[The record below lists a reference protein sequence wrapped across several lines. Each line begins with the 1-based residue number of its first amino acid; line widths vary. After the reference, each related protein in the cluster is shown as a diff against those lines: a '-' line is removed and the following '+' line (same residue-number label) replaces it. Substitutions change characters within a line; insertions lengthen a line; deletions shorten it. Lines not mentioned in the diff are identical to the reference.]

1 MPLGSIVKLLGANSF
16 AGAGCVGNLYKS
28 VENLDPTSV
37 LLNPGIAPQFGYP
50 NQPLN
55 IPHVLPP
62 PTTYYYGPKR
72 KRDRYYYNE
81 EEGVISKSN
90 ASIVNPRVL
99 DSLDPRPFNMSSEG
113 IVGFVKRP
121 ALYGVLDN
129 LKVIGVSGCF
139 RLSYLQKQNLPI
151 DDLEVKMITIGE
163 AEVRWLLCYHL
174 NL

>member
-1 MPLGSIVKLLGANSF
+1 MPCINDRNRMDIKVLQR
-16 AGAGCVGNLYKS
+16 KS
-28 VENLDPTSV
+28 TKKII
-37 LLNPGIAPQFGYP
+37 IAED
-50 NQPLN
+50 N
-55 IPHVLPP
+55 
-62 PTTYYYGPKR
+62 
-72 KRDRYYYNE
+72 